1 MEFFKNI
8 YQKAESYFL
17 GRADESA
24 LRVAAVSKGGGIS
37 TSSQI
42 NYEAENMMSKSLKD
56 WQTAIML
63 ATDREEPNF
72 ADLSSLYNNLL
83 LDNHL
88 SSVIDTRILFCQRS
102 PFKIVDEKGNENEE
116 LSYLFERTWFDDFV
130 RLVLMSRFQGRTL
143 IEAFDLN
150 EEGELKEVNEIKQG
164 YFNVKKGIITKEI
177 GDTKGWPYREGN
189 LQPYYLQVGKDYDLG
204 MLAQMAPAILAKKL
218 GMGAWQDYVDKFGV
232 PPLFITTDRIDNNRL
247 KELYN
252 AAINY
257 KRNNF
262 MIGQG
267 NEKFEVGN
275 TGGVSSSDTFD
286 LLVERVN
293 SEVSKRVLGGAG
305 LTDEKSFVGSTEAQ
319 MKLANDRFESD
330 KLLVKNIIN
339 GEFRQKLIKLS
350 PIYAPMQN
358 HYFEWDNQEA
368 MSKADMA
375 DLINKMSQN
384 YIIDPEWAEQ
394 QTGVPIIGVR
404 EQMMT
409 STNQEQSNQNPADV
423 KKK

>member
-8 YQKAESYFL
+8 YHKVEDYFIN
-17 GRADESA
+17 RADEAA
-24 LRVAAVSKGGGIS
+24 LRVAAVSKGGGIA
-37 TSSQI
+37 TSAQI

-63 ATDREEPNF
+63 ATDKEEPNF
-72 ADLSSLYNNLL
+72 SGLSSLYTNLL

-116 LSYLFERTWFDDFV
+116 LSYLFERTWFEDFV

-150 EEGELKEVNEIKQG
+150 EDGELKEVNEIKQG
-164 YFNVKKGIITKEI
+164 YFNVAKGIITKEI
-177 GDTKGWPYREGN
+177 GDTNGWNYREGS
-189 LQPYYLQVGKDYDLG
+189 LQPYYLQVGKNFDLG
-204 MLAQMAPAILAKKL
+204 MLAQLAPAILAKKL

-232 PPLFITTDRIDNNRL
+232 PPLFITTDRMDDNRL

-267 NEKFEVGN
+267 NEKFEIGN

-293 SEVSKRVLGGAG
+293 SEVSKRILGGAG

-339 GEFRQKLIKLS
+339 GEFRHKLIKLS
-350 PIYAPMQN
+350 PVYAAMQN

-368 MSKADMA
+368 MSKSEMA
-375 DLINKMSQN
+375 DLINKMCQN
-384 YIIDPEWAEQ
+384 YIVDPEWAEQ
-394 QTGVPIIGVR
+394 QTGVPIIGIR
-404 EQMMT
+404 EQILPT
-409 STNQEQSNQNPADV
+409 TTPGDNQKPEEL